1 MADSYVQGSF
11 AFTCTH
17 AEMALIEEAFQASY
31 DLEGGG
37 TPTEP
42 TPEFLAAFPPA
53 TPDDPW
59 SGFLA
64 IFPDPDFPTFGVDFE
79 GGNSPERPEISTVIF
94 YSTTDFQP
102 DPLAALIQH
111 CCQTTLCEA
120 PIGFEW
126 ACSCSKARIGEFGGG
141 ACAIFPD
148 RIVFNNTAQMLERA
162 LNDHP
167 GGAPTGQGHWDEL
180 PEYPLADWQAEVAN
194 GDTRQGYRDWAASRD
209 EDARTQVQ
217 PLPAGLSRP
226 GLADTV
232 P

>member
-17 AEMALIEEAFQASY
+17 AEMALIEEAFQASC
-31 DLEGGG
+31 DLESGG

-42 TPEFLAAFPPA
+42 TPEFLAAFPLVKS
-53 TPDDPW
+53 DDPW

-64 IFPDPDFPTFGVDFE
+64 IFPDPDFPTFGVNFE
-79 GGNSPERPEISTVIF
+79 GGNSLERPEISTVIF
-94 YSTTDFQP
+94 YSTTNFQP

-111 CCQTTLCEA
+111 CCQTTLYEA

-148 RIVFNNTAQMLERA
+148 RIIFNNTAQMLERA
-162 LNDHP
+162 LKGDSATFP
-167 GGAPTGQGHWDEL
+167 PPEQDHWDEL
-180 PEYPLADWQAEVAN
+180 PDHPLADWQAEVAN
-194 GDTRQGYRDWAASRD
+194 GDTRLGYHAWVAAR
-209 EDARTQVQ
+209 A
-217 PLPAGLSRP
+217 A
-226 GLADTV
+226 
-232 P
+232 